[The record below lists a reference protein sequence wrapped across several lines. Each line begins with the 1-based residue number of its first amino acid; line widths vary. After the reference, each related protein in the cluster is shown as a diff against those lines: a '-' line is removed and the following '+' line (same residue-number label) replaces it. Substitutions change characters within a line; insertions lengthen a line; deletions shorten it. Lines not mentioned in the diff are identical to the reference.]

1 MEGSCG
7 RRGAARPIREIMDTP
22 ERRRH
27 KRHEVRCPI
36 RLCGEDGYVLVQAH
50 TANVSDGGAFCVTG
64 LDGLPPVGAVAP
76 VEFAL
81 PRTTPN
87 TRMLEDVSCTARVV
101 RHQMP
106 VDGRLAGAG
115 IQFAEPLDLMIE
127 V

>member
-1 MEGSCG
+1 
-7 RRGAARPIREIMDTP
+7 MDTP

-27 KRHEVRCPI
+27 KRHELKCPI
-36 RLCGEDGYVLVQAH
+36 KLRGRDGQVLLQAH
-50 TANVSDGGAFCVTG
+50 TANVSDGGAFFVTG
-64 LDGLPPVGAVAP
+64 LDDLPPVGAVAP

-87 TRMLEDVSCTARVV
+87 TRMLEDVSCNGRVV

-106 VDGRLAGAG
+106 VDGRLAGMG
-115 IQFAEPLDLMIE
+115 IQFTEPLDLMIE